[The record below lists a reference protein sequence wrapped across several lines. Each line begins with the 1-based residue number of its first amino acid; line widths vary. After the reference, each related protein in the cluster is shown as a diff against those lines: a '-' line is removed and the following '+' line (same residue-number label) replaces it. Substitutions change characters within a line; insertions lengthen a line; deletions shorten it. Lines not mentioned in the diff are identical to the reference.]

1 MNVLFVHQGFPGQYR
16 HILRALA
23 AQGGHQLVG
32 MGLSNPSETLPDG
45 VHYVRY
51 GLKRGNTPGTHPWI
65 VESETK
71 VLRGEACAASAAELR
86 DQGFLPDLIC
96 AHPGWGESLFL
107 KDIWADAPI
116 LSYQEFFYHA
126 RGVDYDFDP
135 EQQGTPSWQDCAYLR
150 MKNANLLLNLQA
162 SDWNVTPTA
171 FQRST
176 FPAGWRDRIS
186 CIHDGID
193 TVLAAPDEQVAPLT
207 LPDGTVLRRGEP
219 VVTFVNRRVEPYRG
233 CHTFLRAL
241 PRLQQLQPE
250 ARVVIV
256 GEQEGVSYGKP
267 APGGSWKTV
276 FLKELEGQIDLT
288 RVHFTGSLAYGPF
301 LKLLRIT
308 AAHVYL
314 TYPFVLSWSLLEAMS
329 SQAPVVGSATAPVQE
344 VIADGVNGLL
354 VNFFDP
360 DQLAGA
366 IDVLLRDRSKAQA
379 MGVAARQTILK
390 RYALNVCLPQQLSLL
405 QLVAS
410 RALK

>member
-1 MNVLFVHQGFPGQYR
+1 M
-16 HILRALA
+16 
-23 AQGGHQLVG
+23 
-32 MGLSNPSETLPDG
+32 
-45 VHYVRY
+45 
-51 GLKRGNTPGTHPWI
+51 
-65 VESETK
+65 
-71 VLRGEACAASAAELR
+71 
-86 DQGFLPDLIC
+86 
-96 AHPGWGESLFL
+96 
-107 KDIWADAPI
+107 
-116 LSYQEFFYHA
+116 
-126 RGVDYDFDP
+126 
-135 EQQGTPSWQDCAYLR
+135 
-150 MKNANLLLNLQA
+150 
-162 SDWNVTPTA
+162 
-171 FQRST
+171 
-176 FPAGWRDRIS
+176 
-186 CIHDGID
+186 
-193 TVLAAPDEQVAPLT
+193 
-207 LPDGTVLRRGEP
+207 
-219 VVTFVNRRVEPYRG
+219 
-233 CHTFLRAL
+233 
-241 PRLQQLQPE
+241 
-250 ARVVIV
+250 
-256 GEQEGVSYGKP
+256 
-267 APGGSWKTV
+267 

-360 DQLAGA
+360 DQLADA